1 MRIES
6 TANVQY
12 PRPLSLLCDV
22 LSKCFRCKPLKTEVI
37 HSDYCWSV
45 LQYLTHQGAFTLKQV
60 SKGQKEQIDHELNN
74 GELPNALPE
83 MLDLNGINML
93 KEAQNIS
100 STERLVKEVND
111 QLQWDAAFIIHCL
124 EKTKGNEENQ
134 RCVLNHAVNTR
145 DVALSELLNQHRL
158 INDAH
163 INKITLKAVI
173 NGHVE
178 ILGFLTDTFEFTIE
192 DVRAGENEALRFAA
206 KYGHVEVLRF
216 LTDKFQLTIED
227 VKALDN
233 EALRLATE
241 NGHVEVLRFLT
252 DKFELTNADARAMNN
267 WALRLAAIYGHVEIL
282 GFLTDKFELT
292 KEDAIDCDNEAL
304 RLAAIYG
311 HVEVVEFFEQ
321 KWGLTLLY

>member
-22 LSKCFRCKPLKTEVI
+22 LSKCFRPNPQNTQILKTELI

-124 EKTKGNEENQ
+124 EKTKGNEGYEENQ
-134 RCVLNHAVNTR
+134 WCVLNHAVNTR
-145 DVALSELLNQHRL
+145 DIALSELLNQHRL

-163 INKITLKAVI
+163 INKITLEAVV

-178 ILGFLTDTFEFTIE
+178 S
-192 DVRAGENEALRFAA
+192 
-206 KYGHVEVLRF
+206 
-216 LTDKFQLTIED
+216 
-227 VKALDN
+227 
-233 EALRLATE
+233 
-241 NGHVEVLRFLT
+241 LRFLT
-252 DKFELTNADARAMNN
+252 DKFELTIEDARAREHEV
-267 WALRLAAIYGHVEIL
+267 LIVAAR
-282 GFLTDKFELT
+282 F
-292 KEDAIDCDNEAL
+292 
-304 RLAAIYG
+304 G
-311 HVEVVEFFEQ
+311 HVEVLEFLEQ
-321 KWGLTLLY
+321 KWGLTL